1 MAKHRTAGT
10 TDQQAQ
16 EFARL
21 LRARGDYEHV
31 TVRAQRG
38 HLILYADDSPVARL
52 TPLDRDTFGLGFH
65 RHTGRWEPMPFAGP
79 LTEMAD
85 TIVQTLAPYLE
96 SWRPTDR
103 NSGSDH

>member
-1 MAKHRTAGT
+1 MAKRSAADI

-16 EFARL
+16 EFTSL
-21 LRARGDYEHV
+21 LRARGEYEHI

-38 HLILYADDSPVARL
+38 HLIVYADESPVARL

-65 RHTGRWEPMPFAGP
+65 RHTGRWESMPFNGS

-85 TIVQTLAPYLE
+85 TVVQTLAPYLE